1 MYSITD
7 LPDELVADAKARQ
20 DRRNAFRAQIEA
32 AKAEILG
39 PVPENKSL
47 EILHTMATKR
57 LEDDI
62 AVFVPELEDL
72 KKAAENDMPFH
83 LSHDAKTLIRLHQEF
98 DESAVTILVQYGEK
112 QARENGVEDA
122 EGYYASIVQRFETKF
137 ARLFELAANP
147 SPASGTDHHPLAKP
161 AHAQPAFDHS

>member
-1 MYSITD
+1 MYYITD
-7 LPDELVADAKARQ
+7 IPGELVADAQARK
-20 DRRNAFRAQIEA
+20 DRRDAFREQIEA

-47 EILHTMATKR
+47 GILHTMATKR

-72 KKAAENDMPFH
+72 KEAAENDMPFR

-112 QARENGVEDA
+112 QAKEAGAEDA
-122 EGYYASIVQRFETKF
+122 IGFYDRIVERFERKF
-137 ARLFELAANP
+137 AKLFELAANP
-147 SPASGTDHHPLAKP
+147 SPASGTDHHPQAEP
-161 AHAQPAFDHS
+161 ARAQPAFGRN